1 MKDYL
6 NRALD
11 RLANFFAHRKGLLPL
26 LGLVLIFINGLLQFL
41 PIDSPF
47 LIEKNIF
54 LHIGIILAI
63 LGFLLAWSL

>member
-1 MKDYL
+1 MKEFL

-26 LGLVLIFINGLLQFL
+26 VGLVLIFINGLLQFL
-41 PIDSPF
+41 PIENLS

-54 LHIGIILAI
+54 LHIGLILAI
-63 LGFLLAWSL
+63 MGFLLAWSL

>member
-1 MKDYL
+1 MKEYL

-26 LGLVLIFINGLLQFL
+26 IGLFLVFVNGLLQFL
-41 PIDSPF
+41 PVSNLSI
-47 LIEKNIF
+47 IENNLL
-54 LHIGIILAI
+54 LHIGLILAI

>member
-1 MKDYL
+1 MKEYL

-26 LGLVLIFINGLLQFL
+26 LGLALIFINGLLQFL
-41 PIDSPF
+41 PVDNLS
-47 LIEKNIF
+47 LIEKNVF
-54 LHIGIILAI
+54 LHIGLILAI

>member
-1 MKDYL
+1 MKEFL

-26 LGLVLIFINGLLQFL
+26 VGVVLIFINGLLQFL
-41 PIDSPF
+41 PIENLS

-54 LHIGIILAI
+54 LHIGLILAI
-63 LGFLLAWSL
+63 MGFLLAWSL

>member
-1 MKDYL
+1 MKESL

-26 LGLVLIFINGLLQFL
+26 VGLVLIFINGLLQFL
-41 PIDSPF
+41 PIDNLS

-54 LHIGIILAI
+54 LHIGLILAI

>member
-1 MKDYL
+1 MKEFL

-26 LGLVLIFINGLLQFL
+26 VGLVLIFINGLLQFL
-41 PIDSPF
+41 PIDNLS

-54 LHIGIILAI
+54 LHIGLILAI

>member
-1 MKDYL
+1 MKETL
-6 NRALD
+6 NRVLD

-26 LGLVLIFINGLLQFL
+26 VGMVLILINGLLQFL
-41 PIDSPF
+41 PIDNLS
-47 LIEKNIF
+47 LIEKNIL